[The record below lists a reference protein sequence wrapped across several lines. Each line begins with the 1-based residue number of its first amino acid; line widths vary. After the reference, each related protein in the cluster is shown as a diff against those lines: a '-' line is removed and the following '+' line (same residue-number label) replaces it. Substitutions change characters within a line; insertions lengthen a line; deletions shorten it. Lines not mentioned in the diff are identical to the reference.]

1 VTTPELLTHEARFR
15 RAGLPLLI
23 EDRAA
28 DTDVWNRA
36 FPLLSLVF
44 LAELSN
50 GLNFDWGV
58 FANIAAIVGSLVM
71 VLGAVAALNRARGRR
86 ALAIPESLGRAELAA
101 FVVLPALLP
110 LVFGGQST
118 SALVTFGANLV
129 LLGLVYAVLAYGLIS
144 IVIWA
149 GRRLAG
155 QLASSVLLLARAIPL
170 LLLFSVVLFVNT
182 EMWQVFA
189 RMGDASLIAIVV
201 LLVVVGAI
209 FLAARI
215 PREVGRIEA
224 EVGGDGPPLRRNQRV
239 NVGLVLFVSQALQVL
254 VVSLAIAAFFVAFGL
269 LAISDDVID
278 AWLGSGGTAVPGFGS
293 GEILGIR
300 VHLTEELLRVATAIA
315 AFCGLYYSIAVL
327 TDSTYREEFLDELT
341 TEMRDTF
348 AARAE
353 YLESRAS
360 ARSHP
365 PTVG

>member
-1 VTTPELLTHEARFR
+1 VTTPELLAHEARFR

-23 EDRAA
+23 EGRDADR
-28 DTDVWNRA
+28 DIWNHA

-58 FANIAAIVGSLVM
+58 LANIAAIAGSLAL
-71 VLGAVAALNRARGRR
+71 VLGAVTGLNRARGRR
-86 ALAIPESLGRAELAA
+86 ALAIPESLGRAELAV

-110 LVFGGQST
+110 LVFGGQGT
-118 SALVTFGANLV
+118 SALVTFAGNLA
-129 LLGLVYAVLAYGLIS
+129 LLGLIYAVLAYGLVS

-189 RMGDASLIAIVV
+189 RMGDGSLVAIVI
-201 LLVVVGAI
+201 LLVAI
-209 FLAARI
+209 GSGFLAARI

-224 EVGGDGPPLRRNQRV
+224 DVGGAGPPLRRNQRV

-269 LAISDDVID
+269 LAISDDVIE
-278 AWLGSGGTAVPGFGS
+278 AWLGSGGTRIAGLGNAELL
-293 GEILGIR
+293 GLEI
-300 VHLTEELLRVATAIA
+300 HLTEELLRVATAIA

-327 TDSTYREEFLDELT
+327 TDSTYREEFLEELT
-341 TEMRDTF
+341 GEMRDTF
-348 AARAE
+348 AAHTE
-353 YLESRAS
+353 YVQAWAS
-360 ARSHP
+360 ARSGP
-365 PTVG
+365 LSPG